1 MEDAKRR
8 LFDRLWTEI
17 RDKRVVEAME
27 RVRREE
33 FVPEG
38 VRQLAYEDAPA
49 PIRDGQT
56 ISQPYIVAM
65 MLSALELRRTDRAL
79 ELGTGSGY
87 QAAIL
92 AELAAEVVSVERIPS
107 LAESARKRLA
117 FLGYTTVEVVM
128 AEHRLGWPKAAP
140 YDGIVVA
147 AGAPRLPRELMDQ
160 MAIGGRLVVPVGS
173 KHSQAIGGRLVV
185 PVGSKHSQDLMKVRR
200 SEESYSV
207 ETLGPCRFVPLIG
220 EGAWAEGL
228 DDA

>member
-173 KHSQAIGGRLVV
+173 KHSQ
-185 PVGSKHSQDLMKVRR
+185 DLMKVRR